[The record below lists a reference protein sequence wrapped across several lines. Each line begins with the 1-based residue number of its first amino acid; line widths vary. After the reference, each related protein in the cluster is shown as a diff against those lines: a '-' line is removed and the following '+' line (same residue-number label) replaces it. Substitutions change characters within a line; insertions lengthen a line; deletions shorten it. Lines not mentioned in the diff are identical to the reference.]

1 MLKSAIP
8 VDNSPYVFG
17 YMVNNGLSLG
27 DKTKK
32 KMIKASELRIGN
44 LLEFSNG
51 IEPAKIVMVGRRF
64 FSSAAIEKEDGDFN
78 VTPYYRGIPLTEEWL
93 IRFGFL
99 QGKSKYGND
108 FSILNEDGFTVMF
121 SIEHWIDVEE
131 TSVWKNHW
139 HTKGLLNKN
148 KLQFVHQLQNLFFA
162 LTGKEL
168 ILDHNS
174 TSSTLPDST
183 TAK

>member
-1 MLKSAIP
+1 MLKSLTF

-27 DKTKK
+27 YKTKK

-93 IRFGFL
+93 IRFGF
-99 QGKSKYGND
+99 KKKEEEYGMHYEHK
-108 FSILNEDGFTVMF
+108 FCWAYLFGDGFE
-121 SIEHWIDVEE
+121 IEMIV
-131 TSVWKNHW
+131 TGGRFNLFK
-139 HTKGLLNKN
+139 TF
-148 KLQFVHQLQNLFFA
+148 QYVHQLQNVIFA

-168 ILDHNS
+168 ILDNNS

-183 TAK
+183 SAK

>member
-1 MLKSAIP
+1 MLKSAIF

-27 DKTKK
+27 YKTKK

-51 IEPAKIVMVGRRF
+51 IEPTKIVMVGRRF

-78 VTPYYRGIPLTEEWL
+78 VTPYYRGIPLTSDWL
-93 IRFGFL
+93 IRFGFFKYNNAWVL
-99 QGKSKYGND
+99 STPKSNSIEFE
-108 FSILNEDGFTVMF
+108 FSIWQDLSYNTGE
-121 SIEHWIDVEE
+121 IKPEL
-131 TSVWKNHW
+131 KY
-139 HTKGLLNKN
+139 
-148 KLQFVHQLQNLFFA
+148 VHQLQNFFFS
-162 LTGKEL
+162 LMGKEL
-168 ILDHNS
+168 VLDS
-174 TSSTLPDST
+174 VPTSSTLPDST